1 MLGLILEQ
9 SKKRHIMNTKELL
22 DIIGKG
28 ETSKVQFKANVTNEQ
43 SIAQEMVAFANTKGG
58 TILIGVDD
66 KTWEIIGLTDS
77 DLRRLTNLMVN
88 ASSQHIKE
96 PLFIETDTIDY
107 EGKKVMI
114 INVPE
119 GIAKPYKDNDGI
131 IFMKNG
137 ANKRKVTSNEEI
149 SRLLQSSGYL
159 YAEEK
164 IIGNS
169 SIDDINFMKF
179 SSFYEQKY
187 KDSIEPDK
195 MEKYLQNLRL
205 FVNNKITVAG
215 ALLFGNKVEMLL
227 PSFFIVAVWFR
238 GNEITDTEYR
248 SSKNLTGTLDELYR
262 KGFDFIVSKLD
273 SLQAGQPFNSIGK
286 LEIPEVVI
294 TELLVNAL
302 IHRDYFINDSIK
314 IFVFD
319 NRVEMISPGKL
330 PNSLTEDHIRR
341 GIRRTRNT
349 IIASFA
355 PDILQYRGAGSGILR
370 ALQEYPS
377 IEFINDIDGE
387 QFKVIITRPERH

>member
-1 MLGLILEQ
+1 
-9 SKKRHIMNTKELL
+9 MNTKELL

-28 ETSKVQFKANVTNEQ
+28 ETSKVQFKVNVTNEQ

>member
-1 MLGLILEQ
+1 MLGLILEH

-159 YAEEK
+159 YAEDK

>member
-1 MLGLILEQ
+1 
-9 SKKRHIMNTKELL
+9 MNALELL
-22 DIIGKG
+22 DIISKG
-28 ETSKVQFKANVTNEQ
+28 ETSQVQFKANVTNEQ

-66 KTWEIIGLTDS
+66 KTWDIIGLTDD
-77 DLRRLTNLMVN
+77 DLRRLTNLLVN
-88 ASSQHIKE
+88 ASSQHVKE
-96 PLFIETDTIDY
+96 PIFIETDTIEY
-107 EGKKVMI
+107 EGKKVLI
-114 INVPE
+114 VNVPE

-164 IIGNS
+164 VINHS
-169 SIDDINFMKF
+169 SIDDINKQKF
-179 SSFYEQKY
+179 KSFYEAKY
-187 KDSIEPDK
+187 KETIETEK
-195 MEKYLQNLRL
+195 IEKYLQNLRL
-205 FVNNKITVAG
+205 STDNKITIAG
-215 ALLFGNKVEMLL
+215 ALLFGDKVEKLI
-227 PSFFIVAVWFR
+227 PAFFITAIWFR
-238 GNEITDTEYR
+238 GNDITNTEYK

-262 KGFDFIVSKLD
+262 EGFDFIVSKLD
-273 SLQAGQPFNSIGK
+273 SLQAGQSFNSIGV
-286 LEIPEVVI
+286 LEIPEIVI

-319 NRVEMISPGKL
+319 NRIEITSPGKL
-330 PNSLTEDHIRR
+330 PNSLTEEQVRR
-341 GIRRTRNT
+341 GVRRTRNT

-355 PDILQYRGAGSGILR
+355 PDILEYRGAGSGILR

-387 QFKVIITRPERH
+387 QFKVIIPRPEKK

>member
-28 ETSKVQFKANVTNEQ
+28 ETSKVQFKVNVTNEQ

-262 KGFDFIVSKLD
+262 KGFDFILSKLD

>member
-1 MLGLILEQ
+1 MLGLILEH

-28 ETSKVQFKANVTNEQ
+28 ETSKVQFKVNVTNEQ